1 MMRKIKKKVQKILE
15 NLQISSTVFYEM
27 MRGGETM
34 IPYFLALNIID
45 GLLTLDQI
53 KNKKLRKL
61 VEKELAKMNLEE
73 LTTKEQ
79 D

>member
-1 MMRKIKKKVQKILE
+1 
-15 NLQISSTVFYEM
+15 
-27 MRGGETM
+27 M